1 MTLMLRLC
9 LSLVWGWGL
18 GKIGGKGEIALLAAA
33 APASAA
39 AAARLLLLLLL
50 EVPRPARAARGG
62 LENGRGGERNVLF
75 STSFKY
81 RNGKKHCIL
90 FHLVSVGN
98 IKAKED
104 SVVYKV

>member
-1 MTLMLRLC
+1 VLLRL
-9 LSLVWGWGL
+9 LLV
-18 GKIGGKGEIALLAAA
+18 LLRLLLLLL
-33 APASAA
+33 
-39 AAARLLLLLLL
+39 RLLLLLLL

-62 LENGRGGERNVLF
+62 LETGSGGGERDVLF

-81 RNGKKHCIL
+81 RNGKKNCIL

-104 SVVYKV
+104 SVVYKG